1 MTSLLAPQPPTPPP
15 VVDPGEP
22 LSAHDTQRYARHIS
36 LPALNDVGQRRIGN
50 ARVLVVGAG
59 GLGSPVLL
67 YLAAAGVGTIG
78 VIDDDTVEISNLQ
91 RQVLHTTGDVG
102 RPKVTSAREAIHAI
116 NPGVRV
122 VEHACRLTADNAL
135 QLLDAYDVVIDGAD
149 NFATRYLV
157 SDATTLLGKPSVW
170 GSLLRFDVQVSVFW
184 SAHGPT
190 YRDLYPEPPEPGSV
204 PSCGDAG
211 VLGMVGGIAGALMAS
226 EAIKIITGI
235 GTPLIGRVARFDALH
250 ARWQE
255 FRLAKDPQTP
265 PITALDDYERLC
277 GVTDP
282 SHTVVDRITP
292 HELEDLL
299 RQRDAGSVAFELLD
313 VRERWEHD
321 ATPLPGARLVP
332 LVVLAQHPEF
342 AGADKELPVI
352 VHCEAGFRSD
362 EAARILTA
370 AGYTRVRSLSGGA
383 AAWAARHVVS
393 GT

>member
-1 MTSLLAPQPPTPPP
+1 MTSPPTRETPAPPP
-15 VVDPGEP
+15 VVEPGEP
-22 LSAHDTQRYARHIS
+22 LSARDTERYSRHVM
-36 LPALNDVGQRRIGN
+36 LPALNATGQRRIGN

-102 RPKVTSAREAIHAI
+102 RPKVTSAREGIHAI

-122 VEHACRLTADNAL
+122 IEHHCRLTAGNAL
-135 QLLDAYDVVIDGAD
+135 GLLDDYDVVVDGAD

-170 GSLLRFDVQVSVFW
+170 GSLLRFDAQVSVFW

-190 YRDLYPEPPEPGSV
+190 YRDLYPEPPEPGSA

-211 VLGMVGGIAGALMAS
+211 VLGMLGGIAGSLMAA
-226 EAIKIITGI
+226 ETIKIITGM

-255 FRLAKDPQTP
+255 FRLVKDPQAP
-265 PITALDDYERLC
+265 PITALDDGEEFC
-277 GVTDP
+277 GVTDQ
-282 SHTVVDRITP
+282 SRIVVDRITP
-292 HELEDLL
+292 QELEHLL
-299 RQRDAGSVAFELLD
+299 RQRDARSIAFELLD
-313 VRERWEHD
+313 VRETWEHD

-332 LVVLAQHPEF
+332 LALLAQHPEF
-342 AGADKELPVI
+342 AGADKETPVI
-352 VHCEAGFRSD
+352 VHCEAGYRSD
-362 EAARILTA
+362 QAARILTA
-370 AGYTRVRSLSGGA
+370 AGYTTVRSLSGGA